1 LDGRENYI
9 CFEAIK
15 TGNKNDP
22 KKRGTVET
30 ARAKAFI
37 SPHPWKT
44 IGFQIEGLERKQL
57 SEKNKTN
64 HSVFS

>member
-1 LDGRENYI
+1 MDERENYI

-22 KKRGTVET
+22 KKKGTVET

-44 IGFQIEGLERKQL
+44 RQGFRLKC
-57 SEKNKTN
+57 
-64 HSVFS
+64 